1 MRSEHFNV
9 DGTPVDADELV
20 RLGRRFALVG
30 ERAVRCVQRFD
41 SRATSSSSCSSP
53 MLRRV
58 TFLRACR
65 LSRAS
70 ITIPAAVV
78 AEWWR
83 GTHRALLESGRVEAL
98 TPELAERAGE
108 LLANTAGS
116 NAVDAT
122 VVASAALRGD
132 LVVTGDEHDL
142 RELAQFASG
151 VTVERLR

>member
-1 MRSEHFNV
+1 MSRKPKRTANV
-9 DGTPVDADELV
+9 G
-20 RLGRRFALVG
+20 
-30 ERAVRCVQRFD
+30 
-41 SRATSSSSCSSP
+41 RAT
-53 MLRRV
+53 RGV
-58 TFLRACR
+58 TFDTGMLVALERRHAGALALLRACR

-108 LLANTAGS
+108 LLASTAGS

-132 LVVTGDEHDL
+132 LIVTGDEHDL
-142 RELAQFASG
+142 RELAELVSG

>member
-1 MRSEHFNV
+1 MAQE
-9 DGTPVDADELV
+9 T
-20 RLGRRFALVG
+20 GRDVSRKPKRIASIG
-30 ERAVRCVQRFD
+30 
-41 SRATSSSSCSSP
+41 RAT
-53 MLRRV
+53 RGV
-58 TFLRACR
+58 TFDTGMLVALERRHSGALALLRACR

-83 GTHRALLESGRVEAL
+83 GTHRALLESGRIEAL

-108 LLANTAGS
+108 LLARTAGS
-116 NAVDAT
+116 SAVDAT
-122 VVASAALRGD
+122 VIASAALRGD

-142 RELAQFASG
+142 RELAEFVSG

>member
-1 MRSEHFNV
+1 MSRKPKRTANV
-9 DGTPVDADELV
+9 G
-20 RLGRRFALVG
+20 
-30 ERAVRCVQRFD
+30 
-41 SRATSSSSCSSP
+41 RAT
-53 MLRRV
+53 RGV
-58 TFLRACR
+58 TFDTGMLVALERRHAGALALLRACR

-108 LLANTAGS
+108 LLASTAGS

-122 VVASAALRGD
+122 VIASAALRGD
-132 LVVTGDEHDL
+132 LIVTGDEHDL
-142 RELAQFASG
+142 RELAELVSG

>member
-1 MRSEHFNV
+1 MAQETRCGVSRKPKRTANV
-9 DGTPVDADELV
+9 G
-20 RLGRRFALVG
+20 
-30 ERAVRCVQRFD
+30 
-41 SRATSSSSCSSP
+41 RAT
-53 MLRRV
+53 RGV
-58 TFLRACR
+58 TFDTGMLVALERRHVGALALLRACR

-108 LLANTAGS
+108 LLASTAGS

-132 LVVTGDEHDL
+132 LVITGDEHHL
-142 RELAQFASG
+142 RELAEFVSG
-151 VTVERLR
+151 VSVERLR

>member
-1 MRSEHFNV
+1 
-9 DGTPVDADELV
+9 
-20 RLGRRFALVG
+20 
-30 ERAVRCVQRFD
+30 
-41 SRATSSSSCSSP
+41 
-53 MLRRV
+53 
-58 TFLRACR
+58 
-65 LSRAS
+65 
-70 ITIPAAVV
+70 V

-108 LLANTAGS
+108 LLARTAGS

-132 LVVTGDEHDL
+132 LVITGDEHDL
-142 RELAQFASG
+142 RELAEFVSG

>member
-1 MRSEHFNV
+1 
-9 DGTPVDADELV
+9 
-20 RLGRRFALVG
+20 
-30 ERAVRCVQRFD
+30 
-41 SRATSSSSCSSP
+41 
-53 MLRRV
+53 V
-58 TFLRACR
+58 TFDTGILVALERRHASALALLRACR

-83 GTHRALLESGRVEAL
+83 GTHRALLESGRVEPL

-108 LLANTAGS
+108 LLAKTASS

-132 LVVTGDEHDL
+132 LVITGDEHDL
-142 RELAQFASG
+142 RELAVFSSG

>member
-1 MRSEHFNV
+1 MAQETRCDVSRKPKRAGH
-9 DGTPVDADELV
+9 
-20 RLGRRFALVG
+20 VG
-30 ERAVRCVQRFD
+30 
-41 SRATSSSSCSSP
+41 RAT
-53 MLRRV
+53 RGV
-58 TFLRACR
+58 TFDTGMLVALERRHAGALALLRACR

-98 TPELAERAGE
+98 TPELAERSGE
-108 LLANTAGS
+108 LLASTAGK

-132 LVVTGDEHDL
+132 LVITGDEHDL
-142 RELAQFASG
+142 RELAQFVSG
-151 VTVERLR
+151 VTVERLH

>member
-1 MRSEHFNV
+1 MAQETGCGVSRKPKRSPNV
-9 DGTPVDADELV
+9 
-20 RLGRRFALVG
+20 R
-30 ERAVRCVQRFD
+30 
-41 SRATSSSSCSSP
+41 RAT
-53 MLRRV
+53 RGV
-58 TFLRACR
+58 TFDTGMLVALERRHAGALALLRACR

-108 LLANTAGS
+108 LLASTAGS
-116 NAVDAT
+116 NAVGAT

-132 LVVTGDEHDL
+132 LVITGDEHDL
-142 RELAQFASG
+142 RELAEFVSG
-151 VTVERLR
+151 VSVERLR

>member
-1 MRSEHFNV
+1 VSRKPKRTANV
-9 DGTPVDADELV
+9 G
-20 RLGRRFALVG
+20 
-30 ERAVRCVQRFD
+30 
-41 SRATSSSSCSSP
+41 RAT
-53 MLRRV
+53 RGV
-58 TFLRACR
+58 TFDTGMLVALERRHAGALALLRACR

-108 LLANTAGS
+108 LLASTAGS

-122 VVASAALRGD
+122 VIASAALRGD

-142 RELAQFASG
+142 RELAELVSG

>member
-1 MRSEHFNV
+1 MAEEARCDVSRKPKRTANV
-9 DGTPVDADELV
+9 
-20 RLGRRFALVG
+20 
-30 ERAVRCVQRFD
+30 C
-41 SRATSSSSCSSP
+41 RAT
-53 MLRRV
+53 RGV
-58 TFLRACR
+58 TFDTGMLVALERRHAGALALLRACR

-108 LLANTAGS
+108 LLASTGGS

-132 LVVTGDEHDL
+132 LVITGDEHDL
-142 RELAQFASG
+142 RELAEFVSG
-151 VTVERLR
+151 VAVERLR

>member
-1 MRSEHFNV
+1 MSRKPKRIANV
-9 DGTPVDADELV
+9 G
-20 RLGRRFALVG
+20 
-30 ERAVRCVQRFD
+30 
-41 SRATSSSSCSSP
+41 RAT
-53 MLRRV
+53 RGV
-58 TFLRACR
+58 TFDTGMLVALERRHAGALALLRACR

-108 LLANTAGS
+108 LLASTAGS

-122 VVASAALRGD
+122 VIASAALRGD

-142 RELAQFASG
+142 RELAELVSG